1 MDDGW
6 AGLVVLLLG
15 DPHLLEGG
23 QRGEDGSSDPDGVL
37 ALRGSD
43 DLDLHGAER
52 RANYFPFYF
61 SRISNLGARAVIS
74 FCMRSAIPGYMV
86 VPPDRTVLA
95 YRSLRISMS
104 HFMIELY
111 LEESFGATEALV
123 SDGDDLTVREF
134 IGLLERGRGGGG
146 GHLLFEVEGDVAELL
161 LDVTDD
167 FTLSGGGERVTTL
180 GEDLHQVV
188 SQVTSSEIET
198 QDGVGESI
206 TLEEEDEKKLSDRS

>member
-23 QRGEDGSSDPDGVL
+23 ERGEDGSSDPDGVL
-37 ALRGSD
+37 ALGGSD

-52 RANYFPFYF
+52 IKSYFTFYF

-104 HFMIELY
+104 HFMMEL
-111 LEESFGATEALV
+111 
-123 SDGDDLTVREF
+123 
-134 IGLLERGRGGGG
+134 
-146 GHLLFEVEGDVAELL
+146 
-161 LDVTDD
+161 
-167 FTLSGGGERVTTL
+167 
-180 GEDLHQVV
+180 
-188 SQVTSSEIET
+188 
-198 QDGVGESI
+198 
-206 TLEEEDEKKLSDRS
+206 